1 VAAANRISLREL
13 LDGLES
19 RYGLVLTN
27 VPMYYG
33 VPEAAVMALAK
44 FCRVTPKTIRM
55 LDLGQRVAGL
65 TTAMRLSF
73 PHSGMRCPPC
83 RSHRL
88 GYAFG
93 PSCVA
98 HQPVIHVPWEGS
110 LSCLSR
116 CTVPQRLLL
125 DGGPVGGHSDP
136 LPFTG
141 PPSPSS
147 PPVPIR

>member
-1 VAAANRISLREL
+1 MASELLSSWLLRVAAANRISLREL
-13 LDGLES
+13 RDGLES
-19 RYGLVLTN
+19 RHGPVLTN
-27 VPMYYG
+27 VPMDYG

-55 LDLGQRVAGL
+55 LDLGQRVSGL
-65 TTAMRLSF
+65 TTAMRLGF
-73 PHSGMRCPPC
+73 QHSGMRCPRC

-88 GYAFG
+88 GYAFC

-116 CTVPQRLLL
+116 CTVHQRLLL
-125 DGGPVGGHSDP
+125 DGCPSRWP
-136 LPFTG
+136 L
-141 PPSPSS
+141 
-147 PPVPIR
+147 

>member
-1 VAAANRISLREL
+1 MNQIHAPAQLPFAPRPMASELLSSWLLRVAAANLISLREL

-19 RYGLVLTN
+19 RYGPVLTN
-27 VPMYYG
+27 VPIDYG

-98 HQPVIHVPWEGS
+98 HQPMIHV
-110 LSCLSR
+110 
-116 CTVPQRLLL
+116 QRA
-125 DGGPVGGHSDP
+125 
-136 LPFTG
+136 
-141 PPSPSS
+141 PSGEW
-147 PPVPIR
+147 